1 LRKNDWFYA
10 NPTPSTPL
18 PDRAFENSAKGW
30 KESKAAFQTAAE
42 YHALP
47 VNGEYQC
54 LNLDFRLCYFHISS
68 SRHGMNGGRLIRPS
82 IGKHDLEVVFKIVDV
97 MRYRNAEA
105 SLQREASAYASLQNL
120 QGTVIPKLY
129 GFYLVWGILM
139 LLALQ
144 PVGNSISEDEE
155 ISMKLRGRMKQA
167 LQCIHNSDIARR
179 NFCKMQNHVFLVD
192 LETCV
197 RSHNQ
202 SQLDDEMGQVD
213 RL

>member
-1 LRKNDWFYA
+1 
-10 NPTPSTPL
+10 
-18 PDRAFENSAKGW
+18 
-30 KESKAAFQTAAE
+30 
-42 YHALP
+42 
-47 VNGEYQC
+47 
-54 LNLDFRLCYFHISS
+54 
-68 SRHGMNGGRLIRPS
+68 MNGGRLIRPS